1 MGWPGS
7 VAEENSTHVTLRNLV
22 ALVANLAFTLDR
34 LPVPPRGPMPV
45 ALASQL
51 REGTKKA
58 HTMAENTGFVSCF
71 LKGVVDKASYRTL
84 VADLWFVYSAM
95 EEEIGRLADHPVV
108 GPIHEPALNR
118 RESLEQDLAF
128 YFGGDWRNLIRATPG
143 AQAYVAR
150 LHRVAKESPELLV
163 GHHYTRYIGD
173 LSGGQILKNIAQKAM
188 NLGEHDGL
196 RFYEFDAIADEKAF
210 KANYRLT
217 LDSLPI
223 DQAMADRIVEEANQA
238 FHCNMV
244 MFQEL
249 EGNLIAAIGKVLFGF
264 LTRRQRSG
272 STEAVAA

>member
-1 MGWPGS
+1 M
-7 VAEENSTHVTLRNLV
+7 A
-22 ALVANLAFTLDR
+22 
-34 LPVPPRGPMPV
+34 V

-84 VADLWFVYSAM
+84 VADLYFVYTAM
-95 EEEIGRLADHPVV
+95 EEEFGRLREHPVV
-108 GPIHEPALNR
+108 GPVAFAELNR

-128 YFGGDWRNLIRATPG
+128 YFGGDWRNAVQPTPG
-143 AQAYVAR
+143 AKQYVER
-150 LHRVAKESPELLV
+150 LHQVAQECPELLV

-188 NLGEHDGL
+188 SLGEHDGL
-196 RFYEFDAIADEKAF
+196 RFYEFASIPDEKAF
-210 KANYRLT
+210 KANYRTT
-217 LDSLPI
+217 LDGLPI
-223 DQAMADRIVEEANQA
+223 DQAMADRIVEEANHA
-238 FHCNMV
+238 FHLNMT

-272 STEAVAA
+272 STEVAAA

>member
-1 MGWPGS
+1 
-7 VAEENSTHVTLRNLV
+7 
-22 ALVANLAFTLDR
+22 
-34 LPVPPRGPMPV
+34 MPV

-84 VADLWFVYSAM
+84 VADLYFVYDAM
-95 EEEIGRLADHPVV
+95 EQEIGKLRAAGHPVV
-108 GPIHEPALNR
+108 GPVGFPELNR

-128 YFGGDWRNLIRATPG
+128 YCGEGWRNSVKATPA
-143 AQAYVAR
+143 AQEYVAR
-150 LHRVAKESPELLV
+150 IHQIAQESPELLV

-173 LSGGQILKNIAQKAM
+173 LSGGQILKAIAQKAM

-196 RFYEFDAIADEKAF
+196 RFYAFDAIPDEKAF
-210 KANYRLT
+210 KTNYRAT
-217 LDSLPI
+217 LDALPI
-223 DQAMADRIVEEANQA
+223 DQAMADRIVAEANHA
-238 FHCNMV
+238 FHLNMK

>member
-1 MGWPGS
+1 M
-7 VAEENSTHVTLRNLV
+7 A
-22 ALVANLAFTLDR
+22 
-34 LPVPPRGPMPV
+34 V

-95 EEEIGRLADHPVV
+95 EEEIGRLRDHPVV
-108 GPIHEPALNR
+108 GPVAFSELNR
-118 RESLEQDLAF
+118 RDSLEQDLAF
-128 YFGGDWRNLIRATPG
+128 YFGPSWRQQIQATPG
-143 AQAYVAR
+143 AQEYVAR
-150 LHRVAKESPELLV
+150 LHQVAKESPELLV

-188 NLGEHDGL
+188 NLGDHDGL
-196 RFYEFDAIADEKAF
+196 RFYEFDAIPDEKGF
-210 KANYRLT
+210 KANYRAT
-217 LDSLPI
+217 LDALPI
-223 DQAMADRIVEEANQA
+223 DQATADRIVAEANQA
-238 FHCNMV
+238 FHCNMK

-272 STEAVAA
+272 ST

>member
-1 MGWPGS
+1 
-7 VAEENSTHVTLRNLV
+7 
-22 ALVANLAFTLDR
+22 
-34 LPVPPRGPMPV
+34 MPV

-108 GPIHEPALNR
+108 GPIAFRELNR
-118 RESLEQDLAF
+118 RDSLEKDLAF
-128 YFGGDWRNLIRATPG
+128 YFGAGWRQQIKATPG
-143 AQAYVAR
+143 AQEYVAR
-150 LHRVAKESPELLV
+150 LRQVAKEAPELLV

-196 RFYEFDAIADEKAF
+196 RFYEFDAIPDEKGF
-210 KANYRLT
+210 KANYRTT
-217 LDSLPI
+217 LDNLPI
-223 DQAMADRIVEEANQA
+223 DQAMADRIVAEANEA
-238 FHCNMV
+238 FHCNMK

-249 EGNLIAAIGKVLFGF
+249 EGNLVAAIGKVLFGF
-264 LTRRQRSG
+264 LTRRQRAG
-272 STEAVAA
+272 STEVVAA

>member
-1 MGWPGS
+1 MS
-7 VAEENSTHVTLRNLV
+7 
-22 ALVANLAFTLDR
+22 
-34 LPVPPRGPMPV
+34 V

-84 VADLWFVYSAM
+84 VADLWHVYSAM
-95 EEEIGRLADHPVV
+95 EEEIGRLREHPVV
-108 GPIHEPALNR
+108 GPIAFPELNR
-118 RESLEQDLAF
+118 REALEQDLA
-128 YFGGDWRNLIRATPG
+128 YYYGPEWRQQAQATPG

-150 LHRVAKESPELLV
+150 IRQVAQERPELLV

-210 KANYRLT
+210 KANSRAT
-217 LDSLPI
+217 LDALPI
-223 DQAMADRIVEEANQA
+223 DQDTADRIVAEANHA

-244 MFQEL
+244 MFKEL

-264 LTRRQRSG
+264 LTRRQRTG

>member
-1 MGWPGS
+1 M
-7 VAEENSTHVTLRNLV
+7 A
-22 ALVANLAFTLDR
+22 
-34 LPVPPRGPMPV
+34 V

-71 LKGVVDKASYRTL
+71 LKGVVDKVSYRTL
-84 VADLWFVYSAM
+84 VADLYFVYSAM
-95 EEEIGRLADHPVV
+95 EEEFARLKDHPVLGPV
-108 GPIHEPALNR
+108 GFAELNR

-128 YFGGDWRNLIRATPG
+128 YFGADWRTAVKPTPG
-143 AQAYVAR
+143 AQQYVDRLHQVAR
-150 LHRVAKESPELLV
+150 ECPELLV

-196 RFYEFDAIADEKAF
+196 RFYEFDAIADEKGF
-210 KANYRLT
+210 KANYRT
-217 LDSLPI
+217 VLDGLPI
-223 DQAMADRIVEEANQA
+223 DQPMADRIVAEANQA
-238 FHCNMV
+238 FHLNMV

-264 LTRRQRSG
+264 LTRRQRAG
-272 STEAVAA
+272 STEVVTA

>member
-1 MGWPGS
+1 M
-7 VAEENSTHVTLRNLV
+7 AI
-22 ALVANLAFTLDR
+22 
-34 LPVPPRGPMPV
+34 

-84 VADLWFVYSAM
+84 VADLYFVYDAM
-95 EEEIGRLADHPVV
+95 EQEIGKLRAAGHPVV
-108 GPIHEPALNR
+108 GPVGFPELNR

-128 YFGGDWRNLIRATPG
+128 YFGEGWRNSVKATPA
-143 AQAYVAR
+143 AQEYVAR
-150 LHRVAKESPELLV
+150 IHQIAQESPELLV

-173 LSGGQILKNIAQKAM
+173 LSGGQILKAIAQKAM

-196 RFYEFDAIADEKAF
+196 RFYAFDAIPDEKGF
-210 KANYRLT
+210 KANYRTT
-217 LDSLPI
+217 LDALPI
-223 DQAMADRIVEEANQA
+223 DQATADRIVAEANHA
-238 FHCNMV
+238 FHLNMT

-272 STEAVAA
+272 STEAVVA

>member
-1 MGWPGS
+1 
-7 VAEENSTHVTLRNLV
+7 
-22 ALVANLAFTLDR
+22 
-34 LPVPPRGPMPV
+34 MPV

-108 GPIHEPALNR
+108 GPIAFPELNR
-118 RESLEQDLAF
+118 RETLEQDLSF
-128 YFGGDWRNLIRATPG
+128 YFGGDWRQQIRATPG
-143 AQAYVAR
+143 AQEYVAR
-150 LHRVAKESPELLV
+150 LHQVAREAPELLV

-173 LSGGQILKNIAQKAM
+173 LSGGQILKAIAQKAM

-210 KANYRLT
+210 KTNYRAV

-223 DQAMADRIVEEANQA
+223 EQADADRIVAEANNA
-238 FHCNMV
+238 FHCNMK

-249 EGNLIAAIGKVLFGF
+249 EGTLVAAIGKVLFGF
-264 LTRRQRSG
+264 LTRRQRAG
-272 STEAVAA
+272 STEAVTA